1 MTEAAIKRWMETGFL
16 PPKSRT
22 VNWLKDKMDE
32 LLRNSGFT
40 NGSDLEQC
48 AEHYIQQLE
57 KLDGVP
63 RIVFMAKRPKYYQ
76 IIKKQ
81 LLCYLLYKTH
91 AYTSVSIGRLF
102 GIGHDTVLY
111 NSSRFAEHVSSGFEC
126 SLSDKLEELLYVK
139 KIKVYKP
146 KKL

>member
-16 PPKSRT
+16 TPKPRS
-22 VNWLKDKMDE
+22 VNWLKDKMSE
-32 LLRNSGFT
+32 LLSKARFT
-40 NGSDLEQC
+40 DGSDLEQC

-81 LLCYLLYKTH
+81 LLCYLLYRTH
-91 AYTSVSIGRLF
+91 GYSSASIGRLF